1 MAATAGAMFI
11 SCPQLEL
18 GSYPE
23 APSAYVPGIV
33 GAINTVFLGD
43 GATYYRFLK
52 GYLDGSRRV
61 APYLGGINP
70 LGSIPPGSSTVAFS
84 YTSTATTLTF
94 NWTAGTIYRT
104 DGTTTAVAAGG
115 QLITGLSAS
124 TTYYVAICFNEG
136 AGTIALG
143 TGSGAVGSP
152 AYACTSKLA
161 SVGAAIISYGVS
173 TFGWYSGATT
183 AGGGGGG
190 GGGAGTCL
198 HETQPIELAD
208 GRTISARELSVDD
221 ELLCPEGPVRL
232 TKLYKVPW
240 KEWFRVTLNDGV
252 SLLVAGD
259 HRFLDP
265 TDEQISARSLRL
277 QQVVVTRDGYR
288 CVTKLEAL
296 SGLSDKV
303 SIEVEEPHTYY
314 VQGVLSHNKVLC

>member
-1 MAATAGAMFI
+1 
-11 SCPQLEL
+11 
-18 GSYPE
+18 
-23 APSAYVPGIV
+23 
-33 GAINTVFLGD
+33 
-43 GATYYRFLK
+43 
-52 GYLDGSRRV
+52 V
-61 APYLGGINP
+61 A
-70 LGSIPPGSSTVAFS
+70 
-84 YTSTATTLTF
+84 
-94 NWTAGTIYRT
+94 
-104 DGTTTAVAAGG
+104 
-115 QLITGLSAS
+115 
-124 TTYYVAICFNEG
+124 
-136 AGTIALG
+136 
-143 TGSGAVGSP
+143 
-152 AYACTSKLA
+152 
-161 SVGAAIISYGVS
+161 AAIIAYGVS
-173 TFGWYSGATT
+173 TFGWYTGVTT
-183 AGGGGGG
+183 ASGGGGG

-208 GRTISARELSVDD
+208 GRTILARELSVDD